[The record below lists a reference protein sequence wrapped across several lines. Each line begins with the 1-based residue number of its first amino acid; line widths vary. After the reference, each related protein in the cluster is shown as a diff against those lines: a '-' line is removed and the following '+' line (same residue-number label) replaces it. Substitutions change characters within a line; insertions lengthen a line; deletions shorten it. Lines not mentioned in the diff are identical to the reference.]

1 MALHSG
7 ASLAIRLFALA
18 SSFLFAVATARLL
31 GPSGYGI
38 VAVAVSSVTVVSTIA
53 LLGVDG
59 LAVRQSA
66 MLQTRQ
72 AWGELRHFVSWA
84 VIWVIGTS
92 ILAAAVVMASSPL
105 FGSYSN
111 ALAVAAIVIPLLA
124 GILLLKSIIQGLSHV
139 VLAQVPGEIVRWILT
154 LSLMAFLFVANLRTP
169 EAVIVSVIAALA
181 VSLVVA
187 GAFLHHFVT
196 QLPKDHEPGTHG
208 RRLLRQASPFL
219 AIAVFGIVGTEL
231 ATLIL
236 GWLAGPREAGLYQPI
251 AKSAPVMLLAAYSI
265 EAALAPRIVRMWEQQ
280 DRAGLQQLM
289 RRSAIA
295 ATLATSAITGLI
307 LLMAPVIFLAFGREF
322 TVNVGYLYLVGAAQ
336 LANAAFGPAPL
347 LLAMVGDMSSRLKAQ
362 VLTLIVQAAL
372 AILLIP
378 SMGAA
383 GAVISLTVAI
393 LTWSALHWWL
403 AMRTTGINTLAF
415 AWRPST
421 GGEKA

>member
-18 SSFLFAVATARLL
+18 SGFLFAVAAARLL

-38 VAVAVSSVTVVSTIA
+38 VAVAVSAVTVVSTIA
-53 LLGVDG
+53 LLGIDG
-59 LAVRQSA
+59 LAVRQVA
-66 MLQTRQ
+66 VLQTRQ
-72 AWGELRHFVSWA
+72 AWNELRRFVGSA
-84 VIWVIGTS
+84 AIWVLGTS
-92 ILAAAVVMASSPL
+92 IFTAALVTASSPL
-105 FGSYSN
+105 FGSYGS
-111 ALAVAAIVIPLLA
+111 ALALAAIVIPLLA

-139 VLAQVPGEIVRWILT
+139 VQAQVPGEIVRWIVT
-154 LSLMAFLFVANLRTP
+154 LSLMAFLFVEDLRTP

-181 VSLVVA
+181 ISLAIAVTFLVRFVSK
-187 GAFLHHFVT
+187 
-196 QLPKDHEPGTHG
+196 LPKVHEPGTHD
-208 RRLLRQASPFL
+208 RQLLRQASPFL

-231 ATLIL
+231 STLIL

-265 EAALAPRIVRMWEQQ
+265 ETALAPRIARMWEQQ
-280 DRAGLQQLM
+280 DRAGLQRLM

-295 ATLATSAITGLI
+295 ATLATAAITGLI
-307 LLMAPVIFLAFGREF
+307 LFAAPVIFLAFGREF
-322 TVNVGYLYLVGAAQ
+322 TVNVGLLYWVGAAQ

-362 VLTLIVQAAL
+362 LLTLIVQATL

-415 AWRPST
+415 AWRASN
-421 GGEKA
+421 GGERA